1 MSWSRYCII
10 SEISRTFKAVPNTN
24 PVVYKVTS
32 QTINVK
38 FQANNNKLYF
48 LVVTVSIN
56 DNIKF
61 LENIKEGLKRTIP
74 CNKYRYKI
82 TTQTEIFFFFLI
94 IWFLQRLEILIYILQ
109 YHSKIVILILREA
122 KTYWNVKKW
131 WLYNREFIRFFISS

>member
-61 LENIKEGLKRTIP
+61 LENIKEGLKRTIS

-82 TTQTEIFFFFLI
+82 TTQTENFFFFFDYLI
-94 IWFLQRLEILIYILQ
+94 STTFRNINIYFAIPFENSDIDPTRGKNLL
-109 YHSKIVILILREA
+109 KC
-122 KTYWNVKKW
+122 
-131 WLYNREFIRFFISS
+131 